1 MMRLRLRVMTA
12 AFNVAAAQYALARLE
27 LTASHPRIVAPPV
40 IDRLGARDVHADGAK
55 LWKSALRQ
63 VRDADAYV
71 KTGASAV
78 ARRDK
83 AWVQLA
89 GAFVQLKVAAAG
101 IEVLRVAGARPRKR
115 RA

>member
-12 AFNVAAAQYALARLE
+12 AFNAAVAQYALARLE

-40 IDRLGARDVHADGAK
+40 IDRLGARDLHGDGAK
-55 LWKSALRQ
+55 QWKAALRQ
-63 VRDADAYV
+63 VHDADAYV

-83 AWVQLA
+83 VWAQLTA
-89 GAFVQLKVAAAG
+89 AFIQLKVAAAG
-101 IEVLRVAGARPRKR
+101 IEVLRVSGTGVRKR
-115 RA
+115 RS